1 MQNKPRMRKLNGT
14 YFCTRPVTGV
24 MGMGCTPDESYFDLL
39 ERENA
44 LSRKK
49 YLDRIILDLNPDF
62 VAIAKAEKEKADAQA
77 FMQRIHDE
85 AEATQRA
92 MRILYGFRCLVLF
105 GIVMYIYF
113 TRG

>member
-1 MQNKPRMRKLNGT
+1 MQNKPRMRKIHGT
-14 YFCTRPVTGV
+14 YFCTRPITGV
-24 MGMGCTPDESYFDLL
+24 MGMGRTPDESYFDLL

-49 YLDRIILDLNPDF
+49 YFDGLPLELCPDF
-62 VAIAKAEKEKADAQA
+62 VANAKADKAKADAQA

-105 GIVMYIYF
+105 GIVMYLYF
-113 TRG
+113 TK